1 MEKCSKAFQI
11 KYLSHLQLRH
21 KKAAFLKNVFF
32 MSPSQE
38 STGAGGDPTIIER
51 Q

>member
-1 MEKCSKAFQI
+1 MEKYNKAFQI

-21 KKAAFLKNVFF
+21 KKAALLKNIFF

-38 STGAGGDPTIIER
+38 NTGAGGNPTTFER